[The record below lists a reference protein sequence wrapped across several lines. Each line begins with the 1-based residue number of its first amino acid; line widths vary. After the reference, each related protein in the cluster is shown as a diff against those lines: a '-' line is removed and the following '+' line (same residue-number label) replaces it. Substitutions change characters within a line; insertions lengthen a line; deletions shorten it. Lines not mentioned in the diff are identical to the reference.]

1 MLPTY
6 QTLFPLQLL
15 LFLGTAL
22 AQYTFVD
29 NFYWQN
35 YTDCEASCLTN
46 IFNTQQCTLANAC
59 NSGSCMTLDDSC
71 LCGTSSWL
79 TAVSQ
84 CIGKSCGASA
94 VYDAAAITNNECNGS
109 GTAMSLPEDK
119 IIKIGLAAAPSTSH
133 ASSAQPTA
141 SLTTTPSTPTSSST
155 APSNGGSGGLST
167 NLQIIIGVVTSIV
180 GVVVAIVGVFFA
192 WKSYKHSKHTGGHTT
207 NQHHTEAAAS
217 STTALI
223 PLPAGRTRGSISE
236 EETLQ
241 TIPPPRPP
249 PPAVTSNSS

>member
-1 MLPTY
+1 MPPTHR
-6 QTLFPLQLL
+6 TLLPLQLL
-15 LFLGTAL
+15 LFLSTAL
-22 AQYTFVD
+22 AQYTIVD

-59 NSGSCMTLDDSC
+59 NSNNCMTLDDSC

-84 CIGKSCGASA
+84 CIGKSCGAGA
-94 VYDAAAITNNECNGS
+94 VSDAAAITSNECSSS
-109 GTAMSLPEDK
+109 GTAMSLSEDK

-133 ASSAQPTA
+133 ATSIQPTA
-141 SLTTTPSTPTSSST
+141 SPTTTPSNPTSSST
-155 APSNGGSGGLST
+155 APSKGGSGGLST

-192 WKSYKHSKHTGGHTT
+192 WKTYKHSKRTGGHTA

-217 STTALI
+217 STTVLI
-223 PLPAGRTRGSISE
+223 PMPAGRPEGSISE
-236 EETLQ
+236 EGTPQ
-241 TIPPPRPP
+241 TNPPPRPP
-249 PPAVTSNSS
+249 PLP

>member
-35 YTDCEASCLTN
+35 YTDCEASCLTD
-46 IFNTQQCTLANAC
+46 IFNTQQCTLANTC
-59 NSGSCMTLDDSC
+59 NSNDCMTLDDSC

-94 VYDAAAITNNECNGS
+94 VYGAAASTSNECSGS
-109 GTAMSLPEDK
+109 MSLSEDK

-133 ASSAQPTA
+133 TTSVQPTA
-141 SLTTTPSTPTSSST
+141 SLTTTPSKPTSSST

-192 WKSYKHSKHTGGHTT
+192 WKTYKHSKHTGGHTT
-207 NQHHTEAAAS
+207 DQHHTEAAAS

-223 PLPAGRTRGSISE
+223 PLPAGRTGGSISE
-236 EETLQ
+236 EETFH
-241 TIPPPRPP
+241 TNPPPRPP
-249 PPAVTSNSS
+249 PVSVTSNRS